1 MINAVRQIKQVG
13 RQRSRDPG
21 MALVHDGLIEA
32 IATDRDKAAFGSL
45 FDHFAPR
52 LKSYL
57 LRLGCDESTAED
69 VMQEAM
75 ITVWRKAESFDRR
88 QASASTWIFTIAR
101 NKRIDRI
108 RRESRPELDPE
119 DPALVPS
126 EPTPADT
133 VIESTQNEKRLK
145 AVLSALPT
153 EQADLIRLAY
163 YDDRSHR
170 DIAEDLGLPLGTVK
184 SRIRLGLARLRSL
197 LDETE

>member
-1 MINAVRQIKQVG
+1 
-13 RQRSRDPG
+13 

-32 IATDRDKAAFGSL
+32 IAQSRDKAAFGAL

-57 LRLGCDESTAED
+57 LRLGSDESTAED

-75 ITVWRKAESFDRR
+75 ITVWRKAESFDRK

-108 RRESRPELDPE
+108 RRETRPELDPE

-126 EPTPADT
+126 EPAPADT
-133 VIESTQNEKRLK
+133 VIEATQNEKRLK
-145 AVLSALPT
+145 AVLGALPT

-163 YDDRSHR
+163 YNDRSHR
-170 DIAEDLGLPLGTVK
+170 DIADDLGLPLGTVK

-197 LDETE
+197 LEETE